1 MNLKERIKKFTGL
14 SVKRIV
20 LKINGGIGMLDKLAM
35 IAMLILYIVV
45 GIVVLFTSLL
55 VRGENENKTE
65 WEQFQENDEQMN
77 YLKEQINRR
86 KK

>member
-45 GIVVLFTSLL
+45 GIVVLFTYLL

-65 WEQFQENDEQMN
+65 WEQFQENEEQMN
-77 YLKEQINRR
+77 YLKEQRNRR

>member
-1 MNLKERIKKFTGL
+1 
-14 SVKRIV
+14 
-20 LKINGGIGMLDKLAM
+20 MLDKLAM

-45 GIVVLFTSLL
+45 GIVVLFTYLL

-65 WEQFQENDEQMN
+65 WEQFQENEEQMN
-77 YLKEQINRR
+77 YLKEQRNRR